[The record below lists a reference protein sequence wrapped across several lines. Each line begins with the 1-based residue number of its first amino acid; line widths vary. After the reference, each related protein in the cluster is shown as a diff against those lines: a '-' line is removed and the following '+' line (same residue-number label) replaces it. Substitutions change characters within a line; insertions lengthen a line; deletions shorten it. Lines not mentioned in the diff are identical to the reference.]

1 MIFNTNTQPGS
12 GKRQRENPLS
22 ILIVEDSPSQAI
34 KLKLM
39 LESNG
44 CYVCWADT
52 GLAGLEIAQQKYF
65 DLIVLDIELPDI
77 DGFRVC
83 RILKADSKLADI
95 PVVMLTTRDQTQDAL
110 NGLEVGAIDYIPK
123 DAFAGAVLWETI
135 KQTEQQRQL
144 THEKAND

>member
-1 MIFNTNTQPGS
+1 MIINTNIHPGAS
-12 GKRQRENPLS
+12 NGQMGGSIS
-22 ILIVEDSPSQAI
+22 ILIVEDSPPQAI

-39 LESNG
+39 LESTG
-44 CYVCWADT
+44 CHVSWAGT

-95 PVVMLTTRDQTQDAL
+95 PVVMLTSRDQTQDAL

-123 DAFAGAVLWETI
+123 DAFAGAVL
-135 KQTEQQRQL
+135 
-144 THEKAND
+144 